1 MSVSTN
7 SLYSLKNCLVEK
19 SVSMVDTKVQLQ
31 TTRTTLFTQM
41 EVEYQLFDWGR
52 SNPMDRDLIGLPVSA
67 GMVREG

>member
-1 MSVSTN
+1 
-7 SLYSLKNCLVEK
+7 
-19 SVSMVDTKVQLQ
+19 MVDTKVQLQ